1 MTSSPAPGS
10 AHQIEFFRLA
20 IAQDEHDG
28 THRWADRFVH
38 AWMDNAVAECRLLLT
53 GIKVSGVQL
62 SPHSQAIA
70 LRCQA
75 LLELLVEDYDRSHA
89 DFLRSLALFDQ
100 TGDDFNASR
109 VLNDL
114 GTLHQARGALGEAV
128 SYYRQALARLLPG
141 WAGSSE
147 EAMMR
152 NNLGLA
158 LVSLGDDTPGAAE
171 LERARALYDR
181 LSQPQGVARTQINL
195 GQVYRRRGDL
205 ARASASYVEAL
216 QIFRRFGEQ
225 RPVVDV
231 LNSLGL
237 LARQQGRLDQ
247 ASDYYTQS
255 LGAAQQVQD
264 LGGQA
269 QALGNLGAVYQIQG
283 RLDQARSCY
292 HEALAHYEALGDIRG
307 QALMWGNLGQ
317 VDGLEHRLEDA
328 LAAHQRSL
336 ALQQAAGATAD
347 IEISQVNLA
356 SALRDLDRRSEAES
370 LYLAAVET
378 GRQLG
383 DLRVQDRAL
392 GGLAIL
398 RSMQGRFD
406 EARALLTEALDLQR
420 RRGDILA
427 QVETLYKFGVVAR
440 DEGQGAAQL
449 AEILR
454 PAWDLAQEHDAGR
467 WLVTI
472 AWLLGDAAMDE
483 RLLQAYNYYATAAAV
498 ARQHGDERRYRMGL
512 DTIGRNVRELIEHGQ
527 VEDAAF
533 VCRYVIEFWEQME
546 LAEWVKDGIAEING
560 LIPQPVA
567 GARAGKSGT

>member
-1 MTSSPAPGS
+1 M
-10 AHQIEFFRLA
+10 
-20 IAQDEHDG
+20 
-28 THRWADRFVH
+28 
-38 AWMDNAVAECRLLLT
+38 
-53 GIKVSGVQL
+53 
-62 SPHSQAIA
+62 
-70 LRCQA
+70 
-75 LLELLVEDYDRSHA
+75 
-89 DFLRSLALFDQ
+89 
-100 TGDDFNASR
+100 
-109 VLNDL
+109 
-114 GTLHQARGALGEAV
+114 
-128 SYYRQALARLLPG
+128 
-141 WAGSSE
+141 
-147 EAMMR
+147 
-152 NNLGLA
+152 
-158 LVSLGDDTPGAAE
+158 
-171 LERARALYDR
+171 
-181 LSQPQGVARTQINL
+181 
-195 GQVYRRRGDL
+195 
-205 ARASASYVEAL
+205 
-216 QIFRRFGEQ
+216 
-225 RPVVDV
+225 
-231 LNSLGL
+231 
-237 LARQQGRLDQ
+237 
-247 ASDYYTQS
+247 
-255 LGAAQQVQD
+255 QD

-283 RLDQARSCY
+283 KLDQARSCY

-317 VDGLEHRLEDA
+317 VDGLEHRWEDA

-336 ALQQAAGATAD
+336 ARQQAAGATAD
-347 IEISQVNLA
+347 IGISQVNLA
-356 SALRDLDRRSEAES
+356 SALRDLDRRIEAEA

-449 AEILR
+449 AEIQR

-527 VEDAAF
+527 AEDAAF

-546 LAEWVKDGIAEING
+546 LEGWVEDGIAEING